1 MSYHWSLYPCVF
13 LALWAMLTGGVFKA
27 FSEFV
32 MRGLAQAGPAAGIAA
47 MQGINRTVLRTEFVF
62 AILALG
68 AVTPGFALYAY
79 FTLDGTAA
87 VLIVA
92 AAAVYLPST
101 FFMTM
106 LGNVPMNN
114 RLDRVDAASAE
125 GADYWAHYVRRW
137 TALNHFRTL
146 GCIVTGTLYALA
158 ALELGAGTGRLK

>member
-47 MQGINRTVLRTEFVF
+47 MQGINRTVLRTDFVF

-68 AVTPGFALYAY
+68 AITPGFALYA
-79 FTLDGTAA
+79 FLALDGTAA
-87 VLIVA
+87 ALIVA

-101 FFMTM
+101 LFMTM

-125 GADYWAHYVRRW
+125 GAEYWAHYVRRW

-146 GCIVTGTLYALA
+146 GCIVTSTLYALA
-158 ALELGAGTGRLK
+158 ALELGAATGRLG

>member
-1 MSYHWSLYPCVF
+1 MSYHWSLYACVF

-32 MRGLAQAGPAAGIAA
+32 MRGLAQADAAAGIAA
-47 MQGINRTVLRTEFVF
+47 MQGINRAVLRTEFVF

-68 AVTPGFALYAY
+68 AVAPGFALYA
-79 FTLDGTAA
+79 FFAVDGMAA

-92 AAAVYLPST
+92 AAVVYLPST
-101 FFMTM
+101 LFMTM

-114 RLDRVDAASAE
+114 RLDRVAPASVE
-125 GADYWAHYVRRW
+125 GADYWAQYVRRW

-146 GCIVTGTLYALA
+146 GCIVTSTLYAFA
-158 ALELGAGTGRLK
+158 ALELGAATGRLG